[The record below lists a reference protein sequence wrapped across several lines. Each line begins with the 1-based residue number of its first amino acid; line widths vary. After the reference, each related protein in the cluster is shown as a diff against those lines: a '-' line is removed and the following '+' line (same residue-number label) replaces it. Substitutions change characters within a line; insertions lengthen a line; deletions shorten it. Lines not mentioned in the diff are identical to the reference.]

1 MDQVKPASM
10 TLLWS
15 SRSPFVRKVMVAA
28 HETGLF
34 RRLDTKRVVVAAN
47 KPNPEVMAANPLNK
61 IPTLILADGT
71 ALYDSRV
78 ICEFFDTLHEGPALL
93 PRDPSSRWTCLR
105 LQALGDGLMDLII
118 LRLGER
124 NRAPESQSATHLASF
139 ALKIAAALDHLEA
152 AARDLSGGLHVGQIS
167 VACALAHLDFRFAG
181 DGWRPGR
188 ARLAAWYEG
197 FSARPSMHATEYVD
211 AY

>member
-1 MDQVKPASM
+1 MPSSPVGGNRGLIGCRRRLQSAREPRRAKPMDQVKPASM

-78 ICEFFDTLHEGPALL
+78 ICEFFDTLHAGPPLVPTAQ
-93 PRDPSSRWTCLR
+93 SCRWQALR
-105 LQALGDGLMDLII
+105 LQALGDGLM
-118 LRLGER
+118 E
-124 NRAPESQSATHLASF
+124 
-139 ALKIAAALDHLEA
+139 
-152 AARDLSGGLHVGQIS
+152 V
-167 VACALAHLDFRFAG
+167 
-181 DGWRPGR
+181 
-188 ARLAAWYEG
+188 
-197 FSARPSMHATEYVD
+197 
-211 AY
+211 